1 MCFVT
6 LSISSVAIEKASA
19 ILVLVWSHRWKSMSA
34 YVYVCLWRLCPVAI
48 ICLPFCLY
56 QTAWII
62 FLPFCNTH

>member
-19 ILVLVWSHRWKSMSA
+19 ILVLVWSHRWKSMSV

-48 ICLPFCLY
+48 ICLS
-56 QTAWII
+56 A
-62 FLPFCNTH
+62 FLPLSDCLDYFLAIL